1 MNAIGFT
8 DRCLPALA
16 VLAVLAAL
24 VAVATLSSGCADR
37 GPDATAGSGSEVRYV
52 YDPARYPD
60 EPPEVEPEG
69 GYSSLAALVE
79 SRNATPE
86 RIRELLDRGMEVDA
100 VGNRGWTPLHWAAA
114 NSRDPRVLT
123 TLLEAGADV
132 NRRAL
137 QFTPLHI
144 AALVNPN
151 PEIAYVLLE
160 AGADVNARQDTGEN
174 PLWMACAT
182 AQKNPEIILLLLQA
196 GADPNGKNVIGER
209 PLDFARKNE
218 ALQGTAAFEALQ
230 LATSGWGWF

>member
-1 MNAIGFT
+1 MNPIGFT
-8 DRCLPALA
+8 DRCLLA
-16 VLAVLAAL
+16 LAAL
-24 VAVATLSSGCADR
+24 AALLAVATLSSGCADR
-37 GPDATAGSGSEVRYV
+37 GPNAATGSGPEIRYV
-52 YDPARYPD
+52 YDPVRYPE
-60 EPPEVEPEG
+60 EPPGIEPEG
-69 GYSSLAALVE
+69 GYPSLAALVE

-86 RIRELLDRGMEVDA
+86 RVRELLDRGMDVNA

-123 TLLEAGADV
+123 PLLEAGADV

-151 PEIAYVLLE
+151 PEVAYVLLE
-160 AGADVNARQDTGEN
+160 AGADVNARQDSGEN

-182 AQKNPEIILLLLQA
+182 AQQNPEIILLLLQA
-196 GADPNGKNVIGER
+196 GADPDGKNMIGER

-230 LATSGWGWF
+230 SATRGWGWF